1 MCLFVSLE
9 MEMENMHRL
18 VLGWCK
24 RYYIFALLK
33 FAVWYWNTFLNVF
46 VLYIILMHISSIMFF
61 LLMTYY
67 LLFILYLF

>member
-9 MEMENMHRL
+9 MEMEYMHRL

-24 RYYIFALLK
+24 RYYVFALLK
-33 FAVWYWNTFLNVF
+33 FAVWYWNAFLNV
-46 VLYIILMHISSIMFF
+46 VMLYIILMCISPFVF

-67 LLFILYLF
+67 LMFILYLF